1 MGNDER
7 SLDGKQIR
15 GDKGFEKVR
24 VGHAG
29 DASRPE
35 VPIEERPFRSRW
47 PRGMRR
53 EDAARYVGVSP
64 SKLDEMVADRRMPQP
79 RKIDRR
85 LVWDVRELDDAFDDL
100 PRRTE
105 PDNIPAG
112 GQAGWDDYR

>member
-1 MGNDER
+1 MRSER
-7 SLDGKQIR
+7 LS
-15 GDKGFEKVR
+15 V
-24 VGHAG
+24 
-29 DASRPE
+29 
-35 VPIEERPFRSRW
+35 VPGPLRLEARW

-100 PRRTE
+100 PRRSE

-112 GQAGWDDYR
+112 GRADWDDYR